1 MHSPIE
7 GRGLACKCVLQC
19 AVMCKSVLQCARE
32 RVLQW
37 CRNVLQC
44 VVVCCSVLQRVA
56 ACVSEGTWP

>member
-1 MHSPIE
+1 MHSLIE

-56 ACVSEGTWP
+56 SCCRVCY